1 LEAARS
7 VKMERDDFDRKITQL
22 NKENDRKDILL
33 SGKYQCQYQYKYK
46 YKHQLQYQYQL
57 QLQLQ
62 YVCTTS
68 ATVVAA

>member
-1 LEAARS
+1 MEAARS

-33 SGKYQCQYQYKYK
+33 SGKYQCQYKYK

-57 QLQLQ
+57 QLQ